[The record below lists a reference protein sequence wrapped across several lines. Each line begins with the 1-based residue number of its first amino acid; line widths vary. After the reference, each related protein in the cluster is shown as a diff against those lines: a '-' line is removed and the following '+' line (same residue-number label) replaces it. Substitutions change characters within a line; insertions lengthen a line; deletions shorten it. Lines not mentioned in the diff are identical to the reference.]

1 MSSDRHTQD
10 EPVEVDQKGAM
21 VRDIFAKIAKRYDT
35 FNALSSLGIYKIWLA
50 RIAEYAACSKTDM
63 VIDVAGGTGDVT
75 FELAKRCPP
84 AHIELT
90 DFTPEMLDVAQE
102 RIEQGM
108 GCGVE
113 ISTHIADAMD
123 LPYDDE
129 SFDILT
135 MAYGLR
141 NFSDRQKAMR
151 EAYRVL
157 KDGGRA
163 VILEFGTPPNAL
175 WRAVYH
181 VYLGHVVPTI
191 GGLVCKDRAGFVYL
205 ASSIRAFPTQ
215 EVVAEELRNAGFTQV
230 EYHNCSGGIAAI
242 YVAQKLSS

>member
-1 MSSDRHTQD
+1 
-10 EPVEVDQKGAM
+10 M

-129 SFDILT
+129 SFDILA